1 MHRTSFLKRQSVRI
15 KYTKEALHI
24 NLCGYNVKRLRLRTD
39 CVKNFIIEQSKNYLF
54 SRIRLFEREGKE
66 RMINGILR
74 GMEDISNDSLEYR
87 AFESWVEETR
97 GEEKGYG
104 S

>member
-1 MHRTSFLKRQSVRI
+1 MK
-15 KYTKEALHI
+15 
-24 NLCGYNVKRLRLRTD
+24 
-39 CVKNFIIEQSKNYLF
+39 
-54 SRIRLFEREGKE
+54 
-66 RMINGILR
+66 NGILR
-74 GMEDISNDSLEYR
+74 GMENISNDSLEYR

>member
-1 MHRTSFLKRQSVRI
+1 
-15 KYTKEALHI
+15 
-24 NLCGYNVKRLRLRTD
+24 
-39 CVKNFIIEQSKNYLF
+39 
-54 SRIRLFEREGKE
+54 
-66 RMINGILR
+66 MINGILL
-74 GMEDISNDSLEYR
+74 GMEDISNDSLEYRKDAYR